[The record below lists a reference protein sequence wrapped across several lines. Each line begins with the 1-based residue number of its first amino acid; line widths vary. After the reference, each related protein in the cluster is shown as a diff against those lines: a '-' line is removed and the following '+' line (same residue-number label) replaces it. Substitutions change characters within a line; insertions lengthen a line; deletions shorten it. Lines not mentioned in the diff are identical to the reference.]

1 MQISYTNDNNTMIM
15 ARLEQ
20 GESITNFHGPTIIHI
35 PVDPNNAQYSEIV
48 KRELK
53 IDKYE
58 TPPAPPTIQQP
69 TTNIN
74 ELFGKIKAIEVR
86 LAAIE
91 ARLPALDKSKNEH
104 ITH

>member
-1 MQISYTNDNNTMIM
+1 MQLVFTNPENTMLM

-35 PVDPNNAQYSEIV
+35 PVDPANTQYADIV

-53 IDKYE
+53 IDKYVAP
-58 TPPAPPTIQQP
+58 PPAPTFAVPQVTVNQL
-69 TTNIN
+69 
-74 ELFGKIKAIEVR
+74 EGKIQALEVR

-91 ARLPALDKSKNEH
+91 TRLPALSEQH
-104 ITH
+104 HTH